1 MVFAADDRTRIRRQR
16 AEQAIQLA
24 MQGQWEE
31 AAKVNRVII
40 DVFPNDVDAYNRLGK
55 ACTELGRYADARD
68 AYGKALGLD
77 PHNSIAQ
84 KNLAR
89 LASLGEVAAPR
100 PEAGT
105 KLSPHLFI
113 SETGKTGV
121 TPLVRPAA
129 KIAARLTAGDEVF
142 LRRENSALMV
152 ENAQGEYL
160 GEVEPKLSMRLI
172 KLIDG
177 GNRYAAAIATLARDN
192 VRIIIKETYQDPS
205 QAGKLS
211 FPATT
216 GEAFRPYIKEGLVR
230 NDADDEEESFDE
242 GDDTEDW
249 GGRGKEKDTGA
260 DVTLYEFT
268 APAAEE
274 SEEEQEEEFEEDE

>member
-1 MVFAADDRTRIRRQR
+1 M
-16 AEQAIQLA
+16 
-24 MQGQWEE
+24 
-31 AAKVNRVII
+31 
-40 DVFPNDVDAYNRLGK
+40 
-55 ACTELGRYADARD
+55 TELGRYAEARE

-89 LASLGEVAAPR
+89 LSSLRDAAAPR
-100 PEAGT
+100 AEAGT
-105 KLSPHLFI
+105 KLSPQLFI

-121 TPLVRPAA
+121 TALVRPAVDV
-129 KIAARLTAGDEVF
+129 AARLTAGDEVF
-142 LRRENSALMV
+142 LRRQNSSLMV

-211 FPATT
+211 FPATA
-216 GEAFRPYIKEGLVR
+216 GESFRPYIKEGLVR
-230 NDADDEEESFDE
+230 TDADDEEESFEE
-242 GDDTEDW
+242 GEDTEDW
-249 GGRGKEKDTGA
+249 GGRGKDPAA
-260 DVTLYEFT
+260 DVTLYEFA
-268 APAAEE
+268 APAAKEP
-274 SEEEQEEEFEEDE
+274 EEEEEEFEEE

>member
-31 AAKVNRVII
+31 AAKVNRIII
-40 DVFPNDVDAYNRLGK
+40 DVFPNDVDAFNRLGK
-55 ACTELGRYADARD
+55 ACTELGRYAEARE
-68 AYGKALGLD
+68 AYGKTLGLD

-89 LASLGEVAAPR
+89 LSSLGDVAAPR
-100 PEAGT
+100 AEAGT
-105 KLSPHLFI
+105 KLSPQLFI

-121 TPLVRPAA
+121 TGLVRLAA
-129 KIAARLTAGDEVF
+129 EVAARLTAGDEVF
-142 LRRENSALMV
+142 LRRQNSALLV

-160 GEVEPKLSMRLI
+160 GEVELKLSLRLI
-172 KLIDG
+172 KLIEG

-192 VRIIIKETYQDPS
+192 VRIIIKETYQHPS

-211 FPATT
+211 FPATTT

-230 NDADDEEESFDE
+230 TDADEEEESFEE
-242 GDDTEDW
+242 GEDTEDW
-249 GGRGKEKDTGA
+249 GGGRSTKDPGA
-260 DVTLYEFT
+260 DVTLYEFA
-268 APAAEE
+268 APAAKEPEE
-274 SEEEQEEEFEEDE
+274 EEEFEEE

>member
-24 MQGQWEE
+24 MQGHWEE

-55 ACTELGRYADARD
+55 ACTELGRYQDARE

-100 PEAGT
+100 AEART
-105 KLSPHLFI
+105 KLSPQLFI

-121 TPLVRPAA
+121 TALVRPAA
-129 KIAARLTAGDEVF
+129 TVAARLTAGDEVF

-160 GEVEPKLSMRLI
+160 GEVEAKLSMRLI

-177 GNRYAAAIATLARDN
+177 GNRYAAAIATLARDT
-192 VRIIIKETYQDPS
+192 VRIIIKETYQHPS

-216 GEAFRPYIKEGLVR
+216 GDAFRPYIKEGLVR
-230 NDADDEEESFDE
+230 NDADDEEESFEE

-260 DVTLYEFT
+260 DVTLYEFA
-268 APAAEE
+268 APRVEE
-274 SEEEQEEEFEEDE
+274 SEEEQEQEFEEEE

>member
-24 MQGQWEE
+24 MQGHWEE

-260 DVTLYEFT
+260 DVTLYEFA
-268 APAAEE
+268 APAPEE

>member
-129 KIAARLTAGDEVF
+129 KVAARLTAGDEVF

-230 NDADDEEESFDE
+230 NDADDEEESFEE

-260 DVTLYEFT
+260 DVTLYEF
-268 APAAEE
+268 APPAAEE
-274 SEEEQEEEFEEDE
+274 SEEDQEEEFEEDE

>member
-55 ACTELGRYADARD
+55 ACTELGRYADARE

-77 PHNSIAQ
+77 AHNSIAQ

-100 PEAGT
+100 AEAGT
-105 KLSPHLFI
+105 KLSPQLFI

-121 TPLVRPAA
+121 TALVRPAA
-129 KIAARLTAGDEVF
+129 NVAARLTAGDEVF
-142 LRRENSALMV
+142 LRRENSALFV

-177 GNRYAAAIATLARDN
+177 GNRYAAAIATLARDS
-192 VRIIIKETYQDPS
+192 VRIVIKETYQHPS
-205 QAGKLS
+205 QVGKLS

-216 GEAFRPYIKEGLVR
+216 GEVFRPYIKEGLVR
-230 NDADDEEESFDE
+230 TDADDEEESFEE

-260 DVTLYEFT
+260 DVTLYEFA
-268 APAAEE
+268 APAPEE

>member
-40 DVFPNDVDAYNRLGK
+40 DVFPNDVDSYNRLGK
-55 ACTELGRYADARD
+55 ACTELGRYADARE

-89 LASLGEVAAPR
+89 LASLGEVEAPR

-121 TPLVRPAA
+121 TALVRPAA
-129 KIAARLTAGDEVF
+129 NVAARLTAGDEVF

-172 KLIDG
+172 KLLDG

-230 NDADDEEESFDE
+230 NDADDEEESFEE

-249 GGRGKEKDTGA
+249 GGRSKDKDTGA
-260 DVTLYEFT
+260 DVTLYEFA

-274 SEEEQEEEFEEDE
+274 SVEEREEEFEEDE

>member
-24 MQGQWEE
+24 MQGQWEA
-31 AAKVNRVII
+31 AAKVNRIII

-55 ACTELGRYADARD
+55 ACTELGRFADARE
-68 AYGKALGLD
+68 AYGKTLGLD

-89 LASLGEVAAPR
+89 LAGLGEAAAPR
-100 PEAGT
+100 AEAGT
-105 KLSPHLFI
+105 KLSPQLFI

-121 TPLVRPAA
+121 TGLVRPAA
-129 KIAARLTAGDEVF
+129 EVAARLTAGDEVF
-142 LRRENSALMV
+142 LRRQNSTLFV
-152 ENAQGEYL
+152 ENAQGDYL
-160 GEVEPKLSMRLI
+160 GEVEPKLSLRLI

-177 GNRYAAAIATLARDN
+177 GNQYAAAIATLARDD
-192 VRIIIKETYQDPS
+192 VRIIIKETYQHPS

-216 GEAFRPYIKEGLVR
+216 GEPFRPYIKEGLVR
-230 NDADDEEESFDE
+230 TDADEEEESFEE
-242 GDDTEDW
+242 GEDTEDW
-249 GGRGKEKDTGA
+249 GGGRGTKDPGA
-260 DVTLYEFT
+260 DVTLYEFA
-268 APAAEE
+268 APAAKEP
-274 SEEEQEEEFEEDE
+274 EEEEEEEFEEE

>member
-40 DVFPNDVDAYNRLGK
+40 DVFPNDVDSYNRLGK
-55 ACTELGRYADARD
+55 ACTELGRYADARE

-89 LASLGEVAAPR
+89 LASLGEVEAPR

-121 TPLVRPAA
+121 TALVRPAA
-129 KIAARLTAGDEVF
+129 NVAARLTAGDEVF

-230 NDADDEEESFDE
+230 NDADDEEESFEE

-249 GGRGKEKDTGA
+249 GGRSKDKDTGA
-260 DVTLYEFT
+260 DVTLYEFA

-274 SEEEQEEEFEEDE
+274 SVEEREEEFEEDE

>member
-24 MQGQWEE
+24 MQGQWEA
-31 AAKVNRVII
+31 AAKVNRIII

-55 ACTELGRYADARD
+55 ACTELGRFAEARE
-68 AYGKALGLD
+68 AYGKTLGLD

-89 LASLGEVAAPR
+89 LAGLGEAAAPR
-100 PEAGT
+100 AEAGT
-105 KLSPHLFI
+105 KLSPQLFI

-121 TPLVRPAA
+121 TGLVRPAA
-129 KIAARLTAGDEVF
+129 EVAARLTAGDEVF
-142 LRRENSALMV
+142 LRRQNSTLFV
-152 ENAQGEYL
+152 ENAQGDYL
-160 GEVEPKLSMRLI
+160 GEVEPKLSLRLI

-177 GNRYAAAIATLARDN
+177 GNQYAAAIATLARDD
-192 VRIIIKETYQDPS
+192 VRIIIKETYQHPS

-216 GEAFRPYIKEGLVR
+216 GEPFRPYIKEGLVR
-230 NDADDEEESFDE
+230 TDADEEEESFEE
-242 GDDTEDW
+242 GEETEDW
-249 GGRGKEKDTGA
+249 APRRPRSKDTSS
-260 DVTLYEFT
+260 DVTLYEFAT
-268 APAAEE
+268 PAAEE
-274 SEEEQEEEFEEDE
+274 AEEKEEEELEEE

>member
-1 MVFAADDRTRIRRQR
+1 MVFAADDRTRLRRQR

-31 AAKVNRVII
+31 AANVNRIII

-55 ACTELGRYADARD
+55 ALTELGRYAEARE

-89 LASLGEVAAPR
+89 LSSLGEVAAPR
-100 PEAGT
+100 AEAGT
-105 KLSPHLFI
+105 KLSPQLFI

-121 TPLVRPAA
+121 TALVRPAA
-129 KIAARLTAGDEVF
+129 EVAARLTAGDEVF
-142 LRRENSALMV
+142 LRRQDSALMV

-160 GEVEPKLSMRLI
+160 GEVEPKLSLRLI
-172 KLIDG
+172 KLIEG
-177 GNRYAAAIATLARDN
+177 GNRYAAAIASLTREN
-192 VRIIIKETYQDPS
+192 VRIIIKETYQHPS

-216 GEAFRPYIKEGLVR
+216 GEVFRPYIKEGLVR
-230 NDADDEEESFDE
+230 TDTDEEEESFEE
-242 GDDTEDW
+242 GEDTEDW
-249 GGRGKEKDTGA
+249 GGGRTSKDPGA
-260 DVTLYEFT
+260 DVTLYEFA
-268 APAAEE
+268 APAAKEP
-274 SEEEQEEEFEEDE
+274 EEEEEEFEEE

>member
-1 MVFAADDRTRIRRQR
+1 MVFAADDRTRLRRQR
-16 AEQAIQLA
+16 AEKAIQLA

-31 AAKVNRVII
+31 AANVNRVII
-40 DVFPNDVDAYNRLGK
+40 NVFPNDVDAYNRLGK
-55 ACTELGRYADARD
+55 AMTELGRYAEARE

-89 LASLGEVAAPR
+89 LSSLRDAAAPR
-100 PEAGT
+100 AEAGT
-105 KLSPHLFI
+105 KLSPQLFI

-121 TPLVRPAA
+121 TALVRPAVEV
-129 KIAARLTAGDEVF
+129 AARLTAGDEVF
-142 LRRENSALMV
+142 LRRENSALVV

-160 GEVEPKLSMRLI
+160 GEVEPKLSLRLI
-172 KLIDG
+172 KLIEA

-216 GEAFRPYIKEGLVR
+216 TGEAFRPYIKEGLVR
-230 NDADDEEESFDE
+230 TDADEEEESFEE
-242 GDDTEDW
+242 GEDTEDW
-249 GGRGKEKDTGA
+249 GGGRSTKDPGA
-260 DVTLYEFT
+260 DVTLYEFA
-268 APAAEE
+268 APAAKEPEDEE
-274 SEEEQEEEFEEDE
+274 GEEFEEE

>member
-129 KIAARLTAGDEVF
+129 KVAARLTAGDEVF

-230 NDADDEEESFDE
+230 NDADDEEESFEE

-249 GGRGKEKDTGA
+249 GGRSKDKDTGA
-260 DVTLYEFT
+260 DVTLYEF
-268 APAAEE
+268 APPAAEE